1 MTNLFFSIAFDGIA
15 YGMLLFTI
23 TIGLSITMGVMN
35 FVNLAHGAFA
45 MGGGYLLVVLAGDLG
60 IPFVPALVLIA
71 LVFLVLGAGL
81 EAVLFR
87 RFYGASPLLQVL
99 LTIGI
104 VFISIAAATYAFGP
118 LSAGIRI
125 PDWLQ
130 GRFAVGTMSF
140 PVYRTMVVGFGVAL
154 ALLLWL
160 VLDRTLVGAR
170 VRAAVSNRAMAEN
183 VGINV
188 PLLFSLLFG
197 VGSALAAVGGALS
210 IEIFG
215 LSPTYALDY
224 LVLVLLVVIVGG
236 MGSIRGAFAASL
248 LIGIIDNAG
257 KFLLPQSGAFLIY
270 LVAFAVLFW
279 RPSGLFS
286 TVEH

>member
-1 MTNLFFSIAFDGIA
+1 MTNLFLSIAFDGIA

-45 MGGGYLLVVLAGDLG
+45 MGGGYLLVLLAGSLG
-60 IPFVPALVLIA
+60 IPFVPSLILIA
-71 LVFLVLGAGL
+71 LTFLVLGAGF
-81 EAVLFR
+81 EMVLAR

-130 GRFAVGTMSF
+130 GRFVVGTMSF
-140 PVYRTMVVGFGVAL
+140 PVYRTMVVGFGIAL
-154 ALLLWL
+154 ALVLWV

-183 VGINV
+183 IGINV
-188 PLLFSLLFG
+188 PLLFSV
-197 VGSALAAVGGALS
+197 VGQMMDCVRALRGLGPAHEAAVQTIGIQPHPVDLGP
-210 IEIFG
+210 E
-215 LSPTYALDY
+215 
-224 LVLVLLVVIVGG
+224 
-236 MGSIRGAFAASL
+236 RGAAPSDGNGSTAPARPGQPSRE
-248 LIGIIDNAG
+248 ARPV
-257 KFLLPQSGAFLIY
+257 PQS
-270 LVAFAVLFW
+270 
-279 RPSGLFS
+279 
-286 TVEH
+286 

>member
-45 MGGGYLLVVLAGDLG
+45 MGGGYLLVTLSNDLG
-60 IPFVPALVLIA
+60 IPFPLSLALIA
-71 LVFLVLGAGL
+71 LTFLVIGAFL
-81 EAVLFR
+81 EIVLFR

-104 VFISIAAATYAFGP
+104 VFISISAATYAFGP
-118 LSAGIRI
+118 LSAAIDT
-125 PDWLQ
+125 PAYLQ
-130 GRFAVGTMSF
+130 GRFTLGDMSF
-140 PVYRTMVVGFGVAL
+140 PIYRTMVIGFGLGL
-154 ALLLWL
+154 ALVLWF
-160 VLDRTLVGAR
+160 VLDRTLIGAK

-183 VGINV
+183 IGINV
-188 PLLFSLLFG
+188 PVLFSVLFG
-197 VGSALAAVGGALS
+197 VGAALAAVGGALS

-248 LIGIIDNAG
+248 LIGVIDNAG
-257 KFLLPQSGAFLIY
+257 KFLLPHSGAFLIY